1 MKVYEAVATRI
12 QELCKQKNITVNGLA
27 NISGLSPST
36 VKSII
41 YGASKNPG
49 VATIKILCDVLEISL
64 VEFFDADGSG
74 NWNRRSSNN

>member
-1 MKVYEAVATRI
+1 MKVYEAVAARI
-12 QELCKQKNITVNGLA
+12 QELCEKRKMTVNALA

-49 VATIKILCDVLEISL
+49 VATIKILCDGLEISL
-64 VEFFDADGSG
+64 VEFFDAPVFDKLEQEIE
-74 NWNRRSSNN
+74 

>member
-1 MKVYEAVATRI
+1 MKVYEAVAARI
-12 QELCKQKNITVNGLA
+12 QELCEQKNMTVNGLA

-49 VATIKILCDVLEISL
+49 VATIKILCDGLEISL
-64 VEFFDADGSG
+64 VEFFDADLF
-74 NWNRRSSNN
+74 RELEQEIE

>member
-1 MKVYEAVATRI
+1 MKVYEAVAARI
-12 QELCKQKNITVNGLA
+12 QELCEQKNMTVNGLA

-49 VATIKILCDVLEISL
+49 VATIKILCDGLEISL
-64 VEFFDADGSG
+64 VEFFDADVF
-74 NWNRRSSNN
+74 RKLEQEIE